1 SATGSPWTRCPTRSP
16 STPRCPARSPKR
28 AGCCTM
34 PAPDPGRGPASLR
47 WPVLV
52 LGLLGLLGAAGLMLG
67 WRYAVLPW
75 YAGAVLAGL
84 AVVGLVSWRG
94 WSRWLH
100 LVARSEEHTSELQS
114 RFDLVCRL
122 LLEKKKKTK

>member
-1 SATGSPWTRCPTRSP
+1 
-16 STPRCPARSPKR
+16 
-28 AGCCTM
+28 M

-52 LGLLGLLGAAGLMLG
+52 LGLLGLLGVAGLVLG

-100 LVARSEEHTSELQS
+100 LVAVL
-114 RFDLVCRL
+114 LVAGLVAVPTL
-122 LLEKKKKTK
+122 LRPGTGGDGLIEAADPRVSVAGEIGRAHV